1 MVRCGAHL
9 LNLALGSSKIALR
22 LFGTKAVQEVFESE
36 VVSAFK
42 QATDTEGRE
51 RQTLTSASVA
61 WNSRELS
68 GFRAIDA
75 GVKGVRRVPHC
86 CPR

>member
-1 MVRCGAHL
+1 L
-9 LNLALGSSKIALR
+9 SNLALGSSKIALR

-36 VVSAFK
+36 IISAFK
-42 QATDTEGRE
+42 QATDAEGEE

-68 GFRAIDA
+68 SFGATDA
-75 GVKGVRRVPHC
+75 G
-86 CPR
+86 

>member
-9 LNLALGSSKIALR
+9 SNLVLGSSKIALG

-36 VVSAFK
+36 VVLAFK
-42 QATDTEGRE
+42 QATDVEGRE

-68 GFRAIDA
+68 GFGATDA
-75 GVKGVRRVPHC
+75 GVKGVRHVPRY
-86 CPR
+86 CP